1 MAALLPNLTPAS
13 ATAAS
18 AAALTTATATSTSA
32 PVVNDQYAIAFDRG
46 WFRTSINTSTDAFG
60 TTDSTLS
67 VCKMGSG
74 VPDNAFTVWREITDM
89 ALDTLCRML
98 TDTENMLLE
107 DALVDQIGHDTDKKM
122 KQLLQWCFD
131 DSASHNAGISKY
143 LLLEAREQNLNPAI
157 RQQIKTGGSL
167 TTKTSARGKVTTTK
181 RENYIF
187 TTTAQRPSEI
197 TDYKVGDVILSPAIA
212 DDVWKAIGTLKDELA
227 RVIASNSD
235 LKDIC
240 SLEYDY
246 DATVSSKGS
255 RFEKTLQDI
264 YSGGFDTQTSGTIQN
279 KAGTETYTPHWV
291 NFSIFLALNIKQR
304 ALFKLKRYVEWCKA
318 IAQLILFLEDS
329 AHLFKTKDPATQS
342 SSQPTIEDK
351 ITDGSTVNWDKIEY
365 DNGTNAG
372 KLITTCN
379 SILADL
385 GYQKQAGDDFN
396 TLISTIVKNVGE
408 SPYAY
413 IIKSGRM
420 QDRTFGADPTQNVK
434 DPFFLWS
441 DMYKK
446 ELYKDGVFGKF
457 GRRRKES
464 MFALKPYS
472 GIAPGTSHW
481 FQAVRMATHARYRM
495 LAIESS
501 QASKR
506 RRLNHGDNEGD
517 DPSDEFSEEP
527 FKVSRQ
533 QRYAFPREQRMEDM
547 KTVAALMARLLGAK
561 PKQKEWFTRHNLK
574 ENANKVPALIK
585 TNRGTNSSQDE
596 KKYVEQITQKALNLY
611 GIHVKD
617 AGDIK
622 SVEYEAAKQIAST
635 FTKTQMPYRSELNE
649 AINTFSYVPTNFQS
663 DLTIRHAGSGVALS
677 EYAVQSHTFPNDA
690 SKTLEKAM
698 EDIYDVLEEDDPDL
712 DVFVE
717 TFKGRLK
724 SEIDNAALLPSSLSS
739 SSSLLASSS
748 SSHVDE
754 DDGEFV
760 LIPSN
765 NNNPVAEIYVDS
777 KKWWFVGGTPS
788 LFTCAATF
796 TLQYLAEKLK

>member
-1 MAALLPNLTPAS
+1 MATPGLPKVVPVST
-13 ATAAS
+13 
-18 AAALTTATATSTSA
+18 TTATASA
-32 PVVNDQYAIAFDRG
+32 AGLSVATPVAAPAINDQYAIAFDRG
-46 WFRTSINTSTDAFG
+46 WFRTSIVTRTNSVG
-60 TTDSTLS
+60 EIDSTLT

-74 VPDNAFTVWREITDM
+74 VPENAFTVWREITDM

-227 RVIASNSD
+227 RVIASDVN

-240 SLEYDY
+240 SLEYNYADT
-246 DATVSSKGS
+246 ASSKGS

-264 YSGGFDTQTSGTIQN
+264 YSDGFERQSNGDVKDKSKTV
-279 KAGTETYTPHWV
+279 TYTTKWV
-291 NFSIFLALNIKQR
+291 NFCTFLALNIKQR
-304 ALFKLKRYVEWCKA
+304 ALFKLKRYVDWCRV
-318 IAQLILFLEDS
+318 IADLILFLKD
-329 AHLFKTKDPATQS
+329 ATNTFKKGDKADTVNNDR
-342 SSQPTIEDK
+342 IVDK
-351 ITDGSTVNWDKIEY
+351 IKDKSIVNWDKIDY

-379 SILADL
+379 SILSDL
-385 GYQKQAGDDFN
+385 GYQQQTGDDFN
-396 TLISTIVKNVGE
+396 TLITTIVKNVGE

-574 ENANKVPALIK
+574 EKANKVPALID
-585 TNRGTNSSQDE
+585 TNRSLSTSQEE
-596 KKYVEQITQKALNLY
+596 KNYIKKIIEKAIKSY

-617 AGDIK
+617 SDNID
-622 SVEYEAAKQIAST
+622 SVEYEAAKQIAAT

-663 DLTIRHAGSGVALS
+663 NLTNRHAGSGVALS

-712 DVFVE
+712 EQFVKIFQE
-717 TFKGRLK
+717 KLK
-724 SEIDNAALLPSSLSS
+724 TEIDMAALLASSAPIST
-739 SSSLLASSS
+739 SLLASASS
-748 SSHVDE
+748 SDVDK
-754 DDGEFV
+754 DDEEFV

-796 TLQYLAEKLK
+796 TLQYLAEKFK